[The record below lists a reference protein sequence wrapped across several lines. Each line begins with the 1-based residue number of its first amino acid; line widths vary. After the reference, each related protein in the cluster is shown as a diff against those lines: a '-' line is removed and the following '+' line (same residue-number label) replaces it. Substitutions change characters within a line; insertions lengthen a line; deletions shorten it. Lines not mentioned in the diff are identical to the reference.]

1 MFEYKTLEGVGIEV
15 IHKAFIEAFSDYQ
28 VRIDM
33 PIWKLQQ
40 TLKRRG
46 FMPDK
51 SMGAFRDGELAGF
64 ILNGCRSWN
73 NKPTV
78 YDAGTGV
85 IPEYRKQGLTTNL
98 FGKVLELLRNDGVE
112 QYLLEVIQQNI
123 AAYELYS
130 KKGFNITRELNCY
143 KLDKSSFQGKNTTRI
158 EHVDGFDSREWD
170 YLKGFWD
177 FKPSWQ
183 NSIDSVCA
191 TPENFIYSVARQ
203 DNEIIGYGIIDKMT
217 GDIPQLAVDR
227 NYRNNGIAASLLLD
241 LLENTESDRISVLNV
256 EDTSENSNA
265 FLSQTGF
272 EHYVDQYE
280 MVMEL

>member
-1 MFEYKTLEGVGIEV
+1 MFEYRTLEGVGIEV

-28 VRIDM
+28 VKIDM
-33 PIWKLQQ
+33 PLWKLRQ
-40 TLKRRG
+40 TLNRRG
-46 FMPDK
+46 FMPEK
-51 SMGAFRDGELAGF
+51 SMGAFKDGELAGF
-64 ILNGCRSWN
+64 ILNGCRNWN

-98 FGKVLELLRNDGVE
+98 FGKVLELLRNEGVE
-112 QYLLEVIQQNI
+112 QYLLEVIQQNT
-123 AAYELYS
+123 AAFELYR

-143 KLDKSSFQGKNTTRI
+143 KLDKNLFQAKKTTSI
-158 EHVDGFDSREWD
+158 EHVEGFDKAEWD

-177 FKPSWQ
+177 FEPSWQ

-191 TPENFIYSVARQ
+191 IPEDFAYSVARL
-203 DNEIIGYGIIDKMT
+203 DNVIIGYGIIDKVT

-227 NYRNNGIAASLLLD
+227 NYRHRGIAASLVAD
-241 LLENTESDRISVLNV
+241 LIENTEADRIAVLNV
-256 EDTSENSNA
+256 ERNSESCNV
-265 FLSQTGF
+265 FLSDAGF
-272 EHYVDQYE
+272 LHYVDQYE